1 MSFCSIV
8 FFYLPGTGHEHNRV
22 FLRDLLN
29 NFLKTSCNVT
39 HIDHLLPMSANFTYN
54 SIVAERF
61 AFSSTSGCFNRIIK
75 S

>member
-1 MSFCSIV
+1 M
-8 FFYLPGTGHEHNRV
+8 N
-22 FLRDLLN
+22 D
-29 NFLKTSCNVT
+29 NVT
-39 HIDHLLPMSANFTYN
+39 HIDHLLPISADFTYN